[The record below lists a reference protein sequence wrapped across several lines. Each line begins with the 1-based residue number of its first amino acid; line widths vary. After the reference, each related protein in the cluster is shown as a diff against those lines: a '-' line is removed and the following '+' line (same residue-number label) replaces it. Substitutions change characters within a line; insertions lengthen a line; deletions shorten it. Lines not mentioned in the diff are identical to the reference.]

1 MSDHEPNYCHA
12 LGCPREATRTTS
24 AIIDLTEWGG
34 ALVQTLPLC
43 DEHASRADAAL
54 ASLGRGGQPA
64 DQGVW

>member
-1 MSDHEPNYCHA
+1 MSDRAPDYCHA
-12 LGCPREATRTTS
+12 VGCPCEAVRSTP
-24 AIIDLTEWGG
+24 ACIDLTEWGG

-54 ASLGRGGQPA
+54 ASLGRAVQPA